1 LTAASREAIAAA
13 LPKRR
18 GDSMATNKLS
28 TEKIH
33 GAGIAADG
41 PRSVAGARSAPGRL
55 SPDPTIRMSNDA

>member
-1 LTAASREAIAAA
+1 
-13 LPKRR
+13 
-18 GDSMATNKLS
+18 MATNKLS